1 MLKLCLCFRRLLHRK
16 QYNQVQSVSLANAE
30 QPAEHS
36 SPSAV
41 SSNKHSPQLNQA
53 ESARPPALRKKSS
66 GVYVFNKDKV
76 TLFEQPT
83 PPKSFQEASV
93 FVTED
98 KVSSVRKRLASF

>member
-16 QYNQVQSVSLANAE
+16 QYNQVQSVSHANAVE
-30 QPAEHS
+30 PAGSH
-36 SPSAV
+36 SAV
-41 SSNKHSPQLNQA
+41 PSDQRTPQLNQG
-53 ESARPPALRKKSS
+53 ESTRPPALRKKSS

-76 TLFEQPT
+76 TLLEQPT
-83 PPKSFQEASV
+83 PTKSFQEAPV